1 MADAG
6 IVALVFGLGGLD
18 AGCGGCV
25 CPVGHLNDVIR
36 HAIEVAGVVLP
47 AGAELAPNWDVEQ
60 LGEKLSGLQFGA
72 VTFGLL
78 RIGY

>member
-1 MADAG
+1 
-6 IVALVFGLGGLD
+6 
-18 AGCGGCV
+18 
-25 CPVGHLNDVIR
+25 VIR
-36 HAIEVAGVVLP
+36 HAVEVAGVVLP